1 VRKQIRYQAK
11 RVKDLDVERL
21 LGLGEVITLTVDV
34 AKGEQLVGFSGTDG
48 EVVALGKWSH
58 PSESREFLG
67 LCERLQGGGRRLIVV
82 LEPSGTYGDWL
93 LSWLWEK
100 GIEVRRVLG
109 KQVHDGAAALDGTT
123 SGHDAKSAVLM
134 AGLHALG
141 ASRPWVAPTETS
153 RRLRAVGALHGWY
166 DEECERLRGKLEA
179 LMARYWPELQTWLSG
194 RRRSY
199 WRLLEGMGGP
209 KAVSERPEEAQTL
222 MERKGASAAWLAK
235 VEAVLQ
241 SANET
246 LGVPA
251 LPEEVELV
259 RGLASEYERARKKR
273 DALAGQLK
281 EAMSGSATA
290 ELVALLG
297 PAATATLLA
306 LNLDPKGFEHPR
318 AFVKALGLGL
328 KEKSSGTVKGRLHI
342 TKRGSPRARWLV
354 VLAALRLVRDNPVAA
369 AWYRS
374 KRERDG
380 RRDRAGNGMIGVV
393 AVARKLAQAAWHV
406 ARGAPFDA
414 TRLFDVTRL
423 GIAPTADEAGIGA
436 GATEQTDA
444 HQTEDRALPRGQA
457 SSRAATSRREPGGPG
472 KRRGG
477 ARPAVGDQMN

>member
-1 VRKQIRYQAK
+1 VGKQIRYQAK

-34 AKGEQLVGFSGTDG
+34 AKDEQLVGFSGTDG

-67 LCERLQGGGRRLIVV
+67 LCERLRASGRRLVVV

-93 LSWLWEK
+93 LNWLWAK

-141 ASRPWVAPTETS
+141 ASRPWAPPTETS
-153 RRLRAVGALHGWY
+153 RRLRAVSGLHGWY
-166 DEECERLRGKLEA
+166 DEECERLQGKLEA
-179 LMARYWPELQTWLSG
+179 LMARHWPELQTWLSG

-199 WRLLEGMGGP
+199 WRLLEGTGGP
-209 KAVSERPEEAQTL
+209 KGVSERPEEAQTL
-222 MERKGASAAWLAK
+222 MGRKGADAAWRAK
-235 VEAVLQ
+235 VEAVLE
-241 SANET
+241 SAKDT

-259 RGLASEYERARKKR
+259 RVLASEYERARKKR

-281 EAMSGSATA
+281 ETMSESATA

-297 PAATATLLA
+297 PAATATLIA
-306 LNLDPKGFEHPR
+306 LNLDPKAFEHPR

-328 KEKSSGTVKGRLHI
+328 KEKSSGSVKGRLHI

-354 VLAALRLVRDNPVAA
+354 VLAALRLVRFNPVAA

-380 RRDRAGNGMIGVV
+380 RRDRAGNGMIGLV

-414 TRLFDVTRL
+414 TRLFEVTRL
-423 GIAPTADEAGIGA
+423 NITPTEEEAGIGA
-436 GATEQTDA
+436 GATEQTNA
-444 HQTEDRALPRGQA
+444 HQAEDHTLPA
-457 SSRAATSRREPGGPG
+457 NLAPSRRAKSTSEPGVPG
-472 KRRGG
+472 KQRGG
-477 ARPAVGDQMN
+477 TRPVVGDQMN